1 MWDGDTE
8 ADQIIEL
15 LGLQPHPEGGY
26 FRETFRDA
34 RVVEGRSCSTA
45 IYFLLKDGQVSHWH
59 RVDAVE
65 VWHWYAGA
73 PLELGI
79 APDGGLKQIVR
90 LGPSLLTGERPQVV
104 IPAHHWQRARSLGRW
119 TLVGCT
125 VAPGFEFSGFEL
137 AEPNFHPSQ
146 EK

>member
-1 MWDGDTE
+1 
-8 ADQIIEL
+8 
-15 LGLQPHPEGGY
+15 
-26 FRETFRDA
+26 
-34 RVVEGRSCSTA
+34 
-45 IYFLLKDGQVSHWH
+45 
-59 RVDAVE
+59 VE

-79 APDGGLKQIVR
+79 APDGGPEQIVR
-90 LGPSLLTGERPQVV
+90 LGPSLFAGERPQVV

-137 AEPNFHPSQ
+137 AGPDFHPSQ
-146 EK
+146 RR